1 MYFEAGIQF
10 TVTMCTLLS
19 IFRTKLKKKNNND
32 RWEFLA
38 NPEQPTISS
47 EYVCMFTA
55 VYSLMIHI
63 HSI

>member
-19 IFRTKLKKKNNND
+19 ILRTKFKKQNND
-32 RWEFLA
+32 RWEFPA

-55 VYSLMIHI
+55 LYSLMIHI
-63 HSI
+63 H

>member
-1 MYFEAGIQF
+1 MCFEAGIQF
-10 TVTMCTLLS
+10 TVTMYTLLS
-19 IFRTKLKKKNNND
+19 IFRTKLKKNNND

-55 VYSLMIHI
+55 LYSLMIHI